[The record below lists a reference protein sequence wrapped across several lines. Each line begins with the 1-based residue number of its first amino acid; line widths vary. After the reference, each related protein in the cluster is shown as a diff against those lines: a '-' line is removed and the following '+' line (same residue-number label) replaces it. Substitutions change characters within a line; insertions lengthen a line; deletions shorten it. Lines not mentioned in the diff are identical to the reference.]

1 MKILG
6 IDTSSK
12 FLSIAVS
19 ENNDIIKEENL
30 LLDRQHSSLLVPKIK
45 ELLKGVNLSIGEV
58 DVFVV
63 GLGPGSFTGL
73 RIGVSAVKGF
83 GIALGKPCIG
93 VASID
98 AMALNVDDREG
109 QIVPVIDAKRNNVYS
124 AIYVRKNS
132 RITKRSKHLLL
143 KIEDL
148 MKKVKGPAIFLGDG
162 VSLYKK
168 NIERLSKGSIFL
180 EERYWYPRA
189 FNLIRL
195 AFPEAKKN
203 KKRGLSR
210 LNPIYLYPRDCQVKK
225 N

>member
-1 MKILG
+1 M
-6 IDTSSK
+6 
-12 FLSIAVS
+12 SIAVS

-45 ELLKGVNLSIGEV
+45 ELLKGVNLSIDEI

-73 RIGVSAVKGF
+73 RIGASAVKGF

-98 AMALNVDDREG
+98 AMALNVDGREG
-109 QIVPVIDAKRNNVYS
+109 QIVPVIDAKRGNVYS
-124 AIYVRKNS
+124 AIYIRKNN
-132 RITKRSKHLLL
+132 RITKRTKYLLL
-143 KIEDL
+143 KIDDV
-148 MKKVKGPAIFLGDG
+148 MKKVKGAAIFLGDG
-162 VSLYKK
+162 VSLYKE
-168 NIERLSKGSIFL
+168 NIERLRKGSIFL
-180 EERYWYPRA
+180 EEGYWYPRA
-189 FNLIRL
+189 SNLIKL

-203 KKRGLSR
+203 KKRSLSR

-225 N
+225 K